1 MDIGSAIDSA
11 CSVPLTFAGKI
22 EQVTVELHPEPA
34 SLPDERRASSGNV
47 GVRIG
52 GASDQAMPY
61 RSVMPSFKELS
72 EADPAAVRA
81 SDEPAVFRGIA
92 AHWPLVGAGDP
103 FAYLARFDNG
113 APVGIVTAPPAAEG
127 RLTYSADLSALDFD
141 RRTGSLAGLFDMLS
155 AAAGQPDAPGIAAQ
169 AVVVPHV
176 LPGFEAENAIDLAP
190 PGVAPRIWIGNR
202 VRVATHQDMN
212 SNIAVVAAGR
222 RRFRLFPP
230 DQVANLYIG
239 PFEFT
244 PAGTPVS
251 LFDPDA
257 PDFDRFPLAAEA
269 MAQSRV
275 VELAPGD
282 ALFIPHMWWHH
293 VRSLDPVGILV
304 NYWWDEASP
313 RQPGLAPID
322 AMVHAILAFGDLP
335 ANQRD
340 AWRAMFEHFVFG
352 PPPGHLPE
360 DKRGIRGTLSEAS
373 KERVRRQLGQM
384 MAR

>member
-1 MDIGSAIDSA
+1 MPTIQE
-11 CSVPLTFAGKI
+11 F
-22 EQVTVELHPEPA
+22 PA
-34 SLPDERRASSGNV
+34 DHAADLSGL
-47 GVRIG
+47 
-52 GASDQAMPY
+52 A
-61 RSVMPSFKELS
+61 
-72 EADPAAVRA
+72 
-81 SDEPAVFRGIA
+81 EPAVFRGIA
-92 AHWPLVGAGDP
+92 ADWPLVRARDP
-103 FAYLARFDNG
+103 FAYLSAFDNG
-113 APVGIVTAPPAAEG
+113 APVSIVTAPPSAEG
-127 RLTYSADLSALDFD
+127 KLFYTPDLSGLDFD
-141 RRTGSLAGLFDMLS
+141 RRTGSLAKLFEQLS
-155 AAAGQPDAPGIAAQ
+155 AVATASDAQGIAAQ
-169 AVVVPHV
+169 AVMVPDV
-176 LPGFEAENAIDLAP
+176 LPGFEADNHLGLVP

-202 VRVATHQDMN
+202 VRVATHHDMN

-251 LFDPDA
+251 LFDPDE

-269 MAQSRV
+269 MARSRV

-293 VRSLDPVGILV
+293 VRSLDAIGILV
-304 NYWWDEASP
+304 NYWWDEAPS

-322 AMVHAILAFGDLP
+322 TMVHAILAFGDLP

-352 PPPGHLPE
+352 PAPEHLPA
-360 DKRGIRGTLSEAS
+360 DKRGIRGELSEAS

>member
-1 MDIGSAIDSA
+1 MPAIREIPTGEAVDLSA
-11 CSVPLTFAGKI
+11 LN
-22 EQVTVELHPEPA
+22 EP
-34 SLPDERRASSGNV
+34 V
-47 GVRIG
+47 
-52 GASDQAMPY
+52 
-61 RSVMPSFKELS
+61 
-72 EADPAAVRA
+72 
-81 SDEPAVFRGIA
+81 VFRGIA
-92 AHWPLVGAGDP
+92 ADWPLVKASDP
-103 FAYLARFDNG
+103 FAYLAQFDTG
-113 APVGIVTAPPAAEG
+113 APVSIVNAPPSAEG
-127 RLTYSADLSALDFD
+127 RLTYDADLSKLDFD
-141 RRTGSLAGLFDMLS
+141 RRTGTLAGLFAQLS
-155 AAAGQPDAPGIAAQ
+155 AASGQSDPPGIAAQ
-169 AVVVPHV
+169 AVMVPEA
-176 LPGFEAENAIDLAP
+176 LPGFEAANGIALVP
-190 PGVAPRIWIGNR
+190 SGVAPRIWIGNR

-230 DQVANLYIG
+230 GQVGNLYIG

-251 LFDPDA
+251 LFDPDE
-257 PDFDRFPLAAEA
+257 PDFDLFPLAAEA

-293 VRSLDPVGILV
+293 VRSLDAIGILV

-322 AMVHAILAFGDLP
+322 TMVHAILAFGDLP
-335 ANQRD
+335 ANQRE

-352 PPPGHLPE
+352 PPPEHLAP
-360 DKRGIRGTLSEAS
+360 DKRGIRGELSEAS